1 MISAG
6 SNAAQSP
13 AVPRAPRGK
22 WAFGDPV
29 LLCTELE
36 RCCTGGGEDAGEA
49 ISVLWRG
56 LRAMLQTGRG
66 GQPLFISMQVARR
79 WLVTACSA
87 SPVSHSELQVK
98 KAGKN
103 TQIYA

>member
-1 MISAG
+1 MGIWGSCAALHRAG
-6 SNAAQSP
+6 
-13 AVPRAPRGK
+13 AV
-22 WAFGDPV
+22 
-29 LLCTELE
+29 LH
-36 RCCTGGGEDAGEA
+36 GGGEDAGEA